1 MNGVRA
7 NDYDAI
13 AEAYAE
19 KVEANVWNAHYERVN
34 ALRLVGEVSGKRVLD
49 AGCGSGAHAIELANR
64 GATVTGV
71 DASAALLAIAARR
84 PGGRMTLVRADLT
97 APLPFAD
104 QAFDV
109 VLSSLVMHY
118 LHDWVPTLTEFRRVL
133 TSRGRLVISTHHPTV
148 SHALGGG
155 DDYLATYA
163 LDDEWEVGDQL
174 ARFRYWH
181 RPLSAI
187 SQALSDSGF
196 VIERMEE
203 PYPDEVVREIDP
215 EEWRKLTTQPA
226 FLFLVARP
234 R

>member
-1 MNGVRA
+1 MRA

-19 KVEANVWNAHYERVN
+19 MIEANVWNAHYERVN
-34 ALRLVGEVSGKRVLD
+34 ALRLLGEVSGKRVLD
-49 AGCGSGAHAIELANR
+49 AGCGPGAHAIALADQ

-71 DASAALLAIAARR
+71 DASAALLSIAA
-84 PGGRMTLVRADLT
+84 GRLGDRVTLVRADLN
-97 APLPFAD
+97 APLPLPD

-163 LDDEWEVGDQL
+163 FDDDWEVGDQL

-187 SQALSDSGF
+187 SQALSESGF
-196 VIERMEE
+196 MIERIEE
-203 PYPDEVVREIDP
+203 PFPDEVVREIDP
-215 EEWRKLTTQPA
+215 EGWRKLTTQPW